1 MSEPR
6 KKDLIEDRVR
16 FQHGYVMGLAH
27 RSDRKIT
34 DDDRRILER
43 VAASLMRLWE
53 IENAPDRFCVTQPD
67 GACVSTDP
75 RCMHHEGVGPG
86 AESDR

>member
-43 VAASLMRLWE
+43 VAASLGFR
-53 IENAPDRFCVTQPD
+53 
-67 GACVSTDP
+67 
-75 RCMHHEGVGPG
+75 GVAVRAASRAIP
-86 AESDR
+86 